1 MRRVQRLTRR
11 SEFEHTRTHGVRAG
25 DRLFG
30 VVAARSDQDTTRFGL
45 AVSKRVGRAV
55 VRNRIKRRIRA
66 ALDGMPFSEGWNV
79 VVSAR
84 PAAAGADFSDIAE
97 SLRKLSS
104 RLKLLRLEG
113 QAGTTE
119 PPRSATTAR

>member
-1 MRRVQRLTRR
+1 MRRGQRLTRR
-11 SEFEHTRTHGVRAG
+11 ADFEHTRTHGVRAG

-30 VVAARSDQDTTRFGL
+30 VGAARSDQGTTRFGL

-84 PAAAGADFSDIAE
+84 PDAAEADFNDIAS

-104 RLKLLRLEG
+104 RLRLLKLD
-113 QAGTTE
+113 AGIDETE
-119 PPRSATTAR
+119 RPASRP